1 MKMKMK
7 SIVALSALVAMS
19 NVAHADA
26 PEVPSAAPYIVLSD
40 NLDEPNGFGF
50 CMDTLGPGQSDL
62 MQTHS
67 CKPHKEGEAR
77 DYAGFD
83 TRFTYDSTTGQV
95 ESYPF
100 SGVCMQALLTTTT
113 TVFALL
119 ECSDHSRQKF
129 VYNDTDQ
136 TLRLAEDTER
146 CVSVAS
152 ETEEAGP
159 WVKRSLTLQNCGD
172 VDASLKQWSVIPE

>member
-1 MKMKMK
+1 MKMKCIM
-7 SIVALSALVAMS
+7 ALGALVAIS
-19 NVAHADA
+19 NVAYADA
-26 PEVPSAAPYIVLSD
+26 PEVPSAAPYIVLGD
-40 NLDEPNGFGF
+40 NLDEPNGYGF
-50 CMDTLGPGQSDL
+50 CMDTLGAGQSDL

-83 TRFTYDSTTGQV
+83 TRFTYDSTTGQI
-95 ESYPF
+95 ESYAF
-100 SGVCMQALLTTTT
+100 DGVCMQALIASSA

-119 ECSDHSRQKF
+119 ECSDNSRQKF
-129 VYNDTDQ
+129 VYDNTDQ

-159 WVKRSLTLQNCGD
+159 WVKRSLTLENCEE